1 MMLALYLLV
10 GFVALTGLAGMIL
23 AIARAAA
30 TCPEE
35 GPRAKAAGIA
45 IATGYLA
52 IGGGAVLL
60 IGTLVVLRP
69 TDGLPIFAMGLAVL
83 VLGLGFSQ
91 AMTTLRA
98 ALRPAPAPAP
108 KADNWPQPAKAPA
121 EPVLP

>member
-10 GFVALTGLAGMIL
+10 SLATLAGLAGMIL

-30 TCPEE
+30 ACPEE
-35 GPRAKAAGIA
+35 GPRARAAGIA
-45 IATGYLA
+45 IATGFLA

-60 IGTLVVLRP
+60 IGTLVVLKP
-69 TDGLPIFAMGLAVL
+69 DEGLPIFATGLAVL

-98 ALRPAPAPAP
+98 AIRPAPAPKP
-108 KADNWPQPAKAPA
+108 DNWPQAKVPM
-121 EPVLP
+121 EPVLA